1 VQAGVGGAQGR
12 SVGRVRS
19 VARATGL
26 FGLGTPRFALPR
38 RCVRRAPRR
47 AAACVTLRALRFG
60 SGATGR

>member
-26 FGLGTPRFALPR
+26 FGLGTPRAVLS
-38 RCVRRAPRR
+38 R
-47 AAACVTLRALRFG
+47 AAACVALRAVQRLV
-60 SGATGR
+60 